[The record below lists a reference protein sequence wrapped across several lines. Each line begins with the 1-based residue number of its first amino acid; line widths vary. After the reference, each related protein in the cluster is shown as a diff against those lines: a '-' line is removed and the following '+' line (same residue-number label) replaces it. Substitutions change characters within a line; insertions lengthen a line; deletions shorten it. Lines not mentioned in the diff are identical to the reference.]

1 VKYKS
6 FSAGLKVAD
15 NMVFGSAAAEKGF
28 VELMVLGL
36 AHFD

>member
-15 NMVFGSAAAEKGF
+15 NMVFGSAAEKGF